1 MNLYFPADV
10 RALMEMTDDVSVLR
24 DLADLEDALVVGD
37 ELAAIEAVE
46 KLYVFALRNGLETE

>member
-24 DLADLEDALVVGD
+24 NLADLEDALVVGD